1 MKATGIHDQ
10 TNQENV
16 SPDAASHDSCQGA
29 ALQLVPPTPVG
40 TAPMQAAAMSV
51 AAKGQQ
57 TLAGTWA
64 APLPAAG
71 RTVVKQ
77 RVQQAAMM
85 RERSWTPLGA
95 RMPLSPALPP
105 SSVKP
110 TTARGG
116 MLPLH

>member
-1 MKATGIHDQ
+1 MAGAYKQALVQQVALAMKATGIHDQ

-71 RTVVKQ
+71 MVSS
-77 RVQQAAMM
+77 AC
-85 RERSWTPLGA
+85 A
-95 RMPLSPALPP
+95 RHQYA
-105 SSVKP
+105 
-110 TTARGG
+110 TIQ
-116 MLPLH
+116 